1 MTPLSLLILA
11 ALVVIGI
18 LLTGFFAGAE
28 TAFISSDK
36 AQLRAASRRGDR
48 RATMA
53 VKLLSHPE
61 RLLSATLV
69 ASNLATV
76 AAASVATLIVGHVV
90 SDAWRS
96 LATTLVLTPLIL
108 VFGEFVPKSI
118 AYASSEAITLRIAM
132 LMRFSLRLMNPV
144 VVVVNRIA
152 DALLALV
159 GSRPTGANPYVSRE
173 ELIALAGIG
182 EEHGLIEPDERRMIQ
197 SALELRDRPVASAM
211 VPLVNM
217 ASIELGATVSELEDL
232 AARTGFSR
240 FPVHQERVDNV
251 IGIVSFLDIV
261 HGGLPPDPAKAT
273 IDRYVQRDIS
283 FVPETKPVG
292 ELLHELRYSPMPM
305 AIIVDE
311 RGGVVGLA
319 TTQDLVEEIV
329 GRIRDERHEQARC
342 VVGRDGIFEC
352 DGQAH
357 LEDLAEQMGLAVE
370 DRDFETVAGFVIKL
384 TGRIPQVGDVVK
396 FGPYLIEIL
405 EADPRRIKRL
415 RFIRTRPAHP
425 RSRKEASPLFPSPP
439 GKG

>member
-1 MTPLSLLILA
+1 MIPLLI
-11 ALVVIGI
+11 ALVVLCL
-18 LLTGFFAGAE
+18 LLTALFSGAE
-28 TAFISSDK
+28 TAVISSDK
-36 AQLRAASRRGDR
+36 TQLRAASRRGDR

-53 VKLLSHPE
+53 VKLLSHTE
-61 RLLSATLV
+61 RLLSVTLIGQ
-69 ASNLATV
+69 NLTVV
-76 AAASVATLIVGHVV
+76 AATSIATLIVGQFVTHG
-90 SDAWRS
+90 WES
-96 LATTLVLTPLIL
+96 LATTAIMTPITL
-108 VFGEFVPKSI
+108 VFAEIVPKSI
-118 AYASSEAITLRIAM
+118 AYASPEAIA
-132 LMRFSLRLMNPV
+132 LRLAIPLRFTQRLLHPV
-144 VVVVNRIA
+144 VVVVSHIA

-159 GSRPTGANPYVSRE
+159 GSRHTGGNPYVSRE
-173 ELIALAGIG
+173 ELIALAGVG
-182 EEHGLIEPDERRMIQ
+182 EEHGLIDPDERRMIQ

-217 ASIELGATVSELEDL
+217 ASIPLGATVSQLEDL
-232 AARTGFSR
+232 AAQTGFSR
-240 FPVHQERVDNV
+240 FPVYQERVDNV
-251 IGIVSFLDIV
+251 IGIVSFLDIL
-261 HGGLPPDPAKAT
+261 HGALPTDSAT
-273 IDRYVQRDIS
+273 TPIDGYIQREIP

-305 AIIVDE
+305 AIVVDE

-357 LEDLAEQMGLAVE
+357 LEELAEQMGLTFE

-396 FGPYLIEIL
+396 FGSFLIEIL

-415 RFIRTRPAHP
+415 RFIRTRPPHP
-425 RSRKEASPLFPSPP
+425 RA
-439 GKG
+439 